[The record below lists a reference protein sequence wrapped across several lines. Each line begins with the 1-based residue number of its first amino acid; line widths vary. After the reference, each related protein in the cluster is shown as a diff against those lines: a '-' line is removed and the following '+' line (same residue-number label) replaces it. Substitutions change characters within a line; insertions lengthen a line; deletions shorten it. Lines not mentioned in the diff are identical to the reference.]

1 MQVTAICFFLQCPE
15 SRLCLRHLY
24 TCHLKSQNALTH
36 RRFWFSDAFVLG
48 SSISSVRGAFDRW
61 EVMGLEVSQ
70 VCLKLDCSHQQN
82 ILPSFSTRNISASS
96 KFDRLGL
103 GWVQQSSYRG
113 ALECPERLLL
123 HSLLKEILVQINLLY
138 RSNRNLTINFQNC
151 SIHRKSCA
159 AQKIFLLRNWNTLR
173 FPVGNKITWKTEV
186 FAIYSQYFHFSRLL
200 LMDSS
205 KISV

>member
-1 MQVTAICFFLQCPE
+1 M
-15 SRLCLRHLY
+15 
-24 TCHLKSQNALTH
+24 
-36 RRFWFSDAFVLG
+36 
-48 SSISSVRGAFDRW
+48 
-61 EVMGLEVSQ
+61 EVSQ

-159 AQKIFLLRNWNTLR
+159 AQKICFTEKLEHAEISCWEQNHLENRGFRYLFL
-173 FPVGNKITWKTEV
+173 V
-186 FAIYSQYFHFSRLL
+186 FSLL
-200 LMDSS
+200 ETVIDGL
-205 KISV
+205 VQN

>member
-1 MQVTAICFFLQCPE
+1 M
-15 SRLCLRHLY
+15 
-24 TCHLKSQNALTH
+24 
-36 RRFWFSDAFVLG
+36 
-48 SSISSVRGAFDRW
+48 
-61 EVMGLEVSQ
+61 EVSQ

-151 SIHRKSCA
+151 SIHWTRVARRRKYV
-159 AQKIFLLRNWNTLR
+159 LLRNWNKPR
-173 FPVGNKITWKTEV
+173 FPVGNKITRGCLFLLSIFILESWCWNPPCAKNG
-186 FAIYSQYFHFSRLL
+186 SQRFPFSSQNFHFSRSL
-200 LMDSS
+200 LMDCLELGSDSQIMQGACHYLPSLS
-205 KISV
+205 KKCNYKQMWTGQY

>member
-1 MQVTAICFFLQCPE
+1 
-15 SRLCLRHLY
+15 
-24 TCHLKSQNALTH
+24 
-36 RRFWFSDAFVLG
+36 
-48 SSISSVRGAFDRW
+48 
-61 EVMGLEVSQ
+61 MGLEVSQ

-151 SIHRKSCA
+151 SIHWTRVARRRKYV
-159 AQKIFLLRNWNTLR
+159 LLRNWNKPR
-173 FPVGNKITWKTEV
+173 FPVGNKITRGCLFLLNIFISVQVLEPNLCKNG
-186 FAIYSQYFHFSRLL
+186 SQRFPFSSQNFHFSGPLF
-200 LMDSS
+200 M
-205 KISV
+205 